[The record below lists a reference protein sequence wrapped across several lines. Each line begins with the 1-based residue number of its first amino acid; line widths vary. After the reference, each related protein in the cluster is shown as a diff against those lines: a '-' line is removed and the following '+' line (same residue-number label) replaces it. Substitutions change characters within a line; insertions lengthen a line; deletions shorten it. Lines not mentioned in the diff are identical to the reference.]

1 MKNLFSFFSRNEL
14 LKSLSIKQSK
24 GKDPLLLT
32 PGPVLLSSPV
42 KKALSQAM
50 WHHRSLEF
58 KQTLKQVS
66 SDLQEIFQT
75 KQPVLILNSTGT
87 GAMEAAL
94 SNTLSSGDE
103 VLCVC
108 AGKFGERWKDIA
120 QAFGVKAH
128 SLDVPMGESVSA
140 SALKKELERNK
151 QIRALLVSA
160 CETSTGTEQ
169 PIKELSQILRNYPQV
184 LFMVDGMTGVGA
196 MELSMDEW
204 GIDVLVAGSQ
214 KSFMLPTGLAFIAL
228 SKKAWTAGETSSCPS
243 YYFDLKKEKQAQI
256 QGQTAFSSSV
266 TLIRAL
272 KESLSF
278 IKKQGLKSCILKCQ
292 DLKKST
298 HAFCESLGLSL
309 YSSRP
314 ANSVT
319 AIQIPENL
327 SADSIKKNL
336 QDHQGIV
343 FAGGQGVLKGKILR
357 MGHLGPISP
366 ADHFRALRA
375 LALELKK
382 KDPLAFNDKK
392 VKEALKRAKRALHR
406 LKNR

>member
-1 MKNLFSFFSRNEL
+1 MKLLKNLP
-14 LKSLSIKQSK
+14 IKQTK
-24 GKDPLLLT
+24 GNDPLLFT

-42 KKALSQAM
+42 KMVLSQAM

-58 KQTLKQVS
+58 KNTMKQVS

-94 SNTLSSGDE
+94 SNTLSPGDE

-120 QAFGVKAH
+120 QAFGLKTQ
-128 SLDVPMGESVSA
+128 SLDVPMGESVSV
-140 SALKKELERNK
+140 SDLKKKLEQNK

-169 PIKELSQILRNYPQV
+169 PIRELSQILRNYPQV

-196 MELSMDEW
+196 MELPMDSWE
-204 GIDVLVAGSQ
+204 IDVLVAGSQ

-228 SKKAWTAGETSSCPS
+228 SKKAWIAEETSSCPS
-243 YYFDLKKEKQAQI
+243 YYFDLKKERLAQS

-272 KESLSF
+272 KESLDF

-298 HAFCESLGLSL
+298 HVFCENLGLSL
-309 YSSRP
+309 YSAQP
-314 ANSVT
+314 ASSVT

-327 SADSIKKNL
+327 SAESIKKNL
-336 QDHQGIV
+336 QDHHGIV
-343 FAGGQGVLKGKILR
+343 LAGGQGALKGKILR
-357 MGHLGPISP
+357 MGHLGPINP
-366 ADHFRALRA
+366 TDHLKVLKA

-382 KDPLAFNDKK
+382 RDPLTFNDKK
-392 VKEALKRAKRALHR
+392 IKKALKRAKNTLQQSLVAYHY
-406 LKNR
+406 